1 MRHNKHVTATRPLQ
15 RNFAAA
21 FRITPN
27 AGCVPGTGAVRML
40 SGAGQGAWDGTG
52 SSAKEA
58 TKKRR
63 EEPREQRRSSRGSRK
78 NNDRNSSGSRT
89 GTMQDQPKQQK
100 EQRQEQRR
108 GKTGTAAEATAGRT
122 EEGKLQRK
130 IRSSTY
136 NPEAAFAK
144 NFNNKAA
151 IKSQP
156 KSKNPVTNKTQNEPP
171 KAGLSATRRRKE
183 KNPADTGC
191 KKVTRREQFDNKFIY
206 L

>member
-27 AGCVPGTGAVRML
+27 AGCVPGTGTARDRT
-40 SGAGQGAWDGTG
+40 GQDRAGQDRAGQGGTG
-52 SSAKEA
+52 RMGRHGKFGEGSD
-58 TKKRR
+58 KKAAGRA
-63 EEPREQRRSSRGSRK
+63 
-78 NNDRNSSGSRT
+78 T
-89 GTMQDQPKQQK
+89 GTAQEQPGQQK
-100 EQRQEQRR
+100 EQRQKQRREQNGNNARPAETAERTTAGTAAGQDRNSGGARREQRR

-156 KSKNPVTNKTQNEPP
+156 NSQI
-171 KAGLSATRRRKE
+171 R
-183 KNPADTGC
+183 
-191 KKVTRREQFDNKFIY
+191 
-206 L
+206 

>member
-1 MRHNKHVTATRPLQ
+1 MQNTPDRPPPQDFPGHYPCRISRVNIPAGFPGRMRHNKHVTATRPLQ

-27 AGCVPGTGAVRML
+27 AGCVPETGAARDRT
-40 SGAGQGAWDGTG
+40 GQDRAGQGGTG
-52 SSAKEA
+52 RMGRHGKFGE
-58 TKKRR
+58 
-63 EEPREQRRSSRGSRK
+63 GSDIKAAGRA
-78 NNDRNSSGSRT
+78 T

-156 KSKNPVTNKTQNEPP
+156 NSQI
-171 KAGLSATRRRKE
+171 R
-183 KNPADTGC
+183 
-191 KKVTRREQFDNKFIY
+191 
-206 L
+206 

>member
-63 EEPREQRRSSRGSRK
+63 EEPREQRRSSRGSRGSRGSRK

-144 NFNNKAA
+144 NFNNKAT

-156 KSKNPVTNKTQNEPP
+156 NSQI
-171 KAGLSATRRRKE
+171 R
-183 KNPADTGC
+183 
-191 KKVTRREQFDNKFIY
+191 
-206 L
+206 

>member
-1 MRHNKHVTATRPLQ
+1 MQNTPDRHPRKIFRATIPAGFPGSTSLQDSPAGCGTTSTLRQRGRCKIALQ
-15 RNFAAA
+15 RPFVYPPPCGLHARNE
-21 FRITPN
+21 
-27 AGCVPGTGAVRML
+27 GCPDAVRGGTGRMGRHGKFGEG
-40 SGAGQGAWDGTG
+40 SDIKAAGRA
-52 SSAKEA
+52 
-58 TKKRR
+58 
-63 EEPREQRRSSRGSRK
+63 
-78 NNDRNSSGSRT
+78 T
-89 GTMQDQPKQQK
+89 GTMQAQPKQQK

-156 KSKNPVTNKTQNEPP
+156 NSQI
-171 KAGLSATRRRKE
+171 R
-183 KNPADTGC
+183 
-191 KKVTRREQFDNKFIY
+191 
-206 L
+206 

>member
-1 MRHNKHVTATRPLQ
+1 MQNTPDRHPRKIFRATIPAGFPGRIRHNKQVTATRPLQ
-15 RNFAAA
+15 RNLAAA

-27 AGCVPGTGAVRML
+27 AGSVPGTGAAR
-40 SGAGQGAWDGTG
+40 GGTG
-52 SSAKEA
+52 RMGRHGKFGE
-58 TKKRR
+58 
-63 EEPREQRRSSRGSRK
+63 GSDIKAAGRA
-78 NNDRNSSGSRT
+78 T

-144 NFNNKAA
+144 IFNNKAA

-156 KSKNPVTNKTQNEPP
+156 NSQI
-171 KAGLSATRRRKE
+171 R
-183 KNPADTGC
+183 
-191 KKVTRREQFDNKFIY
+191 
-206 L
+206 

>member
-1 MRHNKHVTATRPLQ
+1 MQNTPDRHPARFSGPAPVRFPGRMRHNKHVTATRPLQ

-27 AGCVPGTGAVRML
+27 AGCVPGTGGCPDAVR
-40 SGAGQGAWDGTG
+40 GGTG
-52 SSAKEA
+52 RMGRHGKFGEGSD
-58 TKKRR
+58 KKAAGRA
-63 EEPREQRRSSRGSRK
+63 
-78 NNDRNSSGSRT
+78 T
-89 GTMQDQPKQQK
+89 GTAQEQPGQQK
-100 EQRQEQRR
+100 EQRQKQRREQNGNNARPAETAERTTAGTAAGQDRNSGGARREQRR

-156 KSKNPVTNKTQNEPP
+156 NSQI
-171 KAGLSATRRRKE
+171 R
-183 KNPADTGC
+183 
-191 KKVTRREQFDNKFIY
+191 
-206 L
+206 

>member
-1 MRHNKHVTATRPLQ
+1 MRVACPERGL
-15 RNFAAA
+15 
-21 FRITPN
+21 
-27 AGCVPGTGAVRML
+27 PGTGQDR
-40 SGAGQGAWDGTG
+40 AGQGGTG
-52 SSAKEA
+52 RMGRHGKFGE
-58 TKKRR
+58 
-63 EEPREQRRSSRGSRK
+63 GSDIKAAGRA
-78 NNDRNSSGSRT
+78 T

-156 KSKNPVTNKTQNEPP
+156 NSQI
-171 KAGLSATRRRKE
+171 R
-183 KNPADTGC
+183 
-191 KKVTRREQFDNKFIY
+191 
-206 L
+206 